1 MAREQELLLEEFTR
15 FVGVLDGRN
24 DLTIQQAK
32 SWTMD
37 ELMESIHPVS
47 FENLVQAVK
56 ITAQALPTAPKY

>member
-47 FENLVQAVK
+47 FATTGGLIVPASLSN
-56 ITAQALPTAPKY
+56 